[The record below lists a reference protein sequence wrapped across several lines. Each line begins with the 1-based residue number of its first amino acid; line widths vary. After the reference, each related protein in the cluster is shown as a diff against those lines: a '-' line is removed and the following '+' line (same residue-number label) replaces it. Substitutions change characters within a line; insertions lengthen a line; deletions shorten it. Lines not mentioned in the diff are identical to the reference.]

1 MEEIEALKEEVE
13 NEKYRRSQ
21 VHWRAELF
29 FCSISF
35 EKLASFVHFRLN
47 RKFCKKLKNMQNLP
61 IKHRSTRRGREPA
74 READPGDRDGEEA
87 VRPPVDTSSW
97 AADEVPL

>member
-35 EKLASFVHFRLN
+35 EKLANFEHFRLN
-47 RKFCKKLKNMQNLP
+47 RKFKFCKN
-61 IKHRSTRRGREPA
+61 
-74 READPGDRDGEEA
+74 
-87 VRPPVDTSSW
+87 
-97 AADEVPL
+97 